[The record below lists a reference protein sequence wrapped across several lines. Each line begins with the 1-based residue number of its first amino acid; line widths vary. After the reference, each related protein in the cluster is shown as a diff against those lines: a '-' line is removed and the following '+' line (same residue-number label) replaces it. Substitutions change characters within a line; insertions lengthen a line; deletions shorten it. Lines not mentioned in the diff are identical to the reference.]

1 MERVLIKNLEEN
13 ELSKISGMIKTIRN
27 TKYMI
32 FIKLKDR
39 TGYIQVSVD
48 KIKEELAEKC
58 AALTTGSFVS
68 FTGKMIMSEY
78 VKDGGKEFLPD
89 DVEVLSLAEAYP
101 IEENALPDKK
111 LDYRWIDLRCD
122 AKEYIMPIRSAFVKY
137 LRDYLYNQDFTE
149 IHTPKIIGTASES
162 GSSVFEVKYFNDKAY
177 LAQSPQFYKQMAIAS
192 GLERVFEVAPAF
204 RAENSNTN
212 RHCTEFT
219 SFDLE
224 FAYINSYE
232 DVMHLEEEML
242 TYALGKLKENFGDI
256 IKERFGQDVI
266 VPNKAFPRIK
276 LFDLYKELEKRY
288 GYKIP
293 EHDIGDLNAET
304 EKLACKFAMEE
315 YGSEFLFITDYSKA
329 KRPFYHMRDEN
340 DVPQGYDLLWR
351 GMEITSGSQRE
362 HRYDHL
368 KHNADEKGL
377 TKDVEFYMQ
386 FFKYGMPPHGGFAI
400 GVDRLTL
407 LLLGLDHIR
416 DAQFIFRG
424 PNRLYP

>member
-58 AALTTGSFVS
+58 TALTTGSFVS
-68 FTGKMIMSEY
+68 FTGKMVMSEY

-122 AKEYIMPIRSAFVKY
+122 AKEYIIPIQSAFVKY

-256 IKERFGQDVI
+256 IKERFGQEVI

-288 GYKIP
+288 GYNIP

-368 KHNADEKGL
+368 RHNADEKGL

>member
-68 FTGKMIMSEY
+68 FTGKMVMSEY

-122 AKEYIMPIRSAFVKY
+122 AKEYIMPIQSAFVKY

-192 GLERVFEVAPAF
+192 GLERVFEVAMRWLLEA
-204 RAENSNTN
+204 
-212 RHCTEFT
+212 CTPL
-219 SFDLE
+219 DRPLE
-224 FAYINSYE
+224 
-232 DVMHLEEEML
+232 
-242 TYALGKLKENFGDI
+242 
-256 IKERFGQDVI
+256 
-266 VPNKAFPRIK
+266 
-276 LFDLYKELEKRY
+276 
-288 GYKIP
+288 
-293 EHDIGDLNAET
+293 
-304 EKLACKFAMEE
+304 
-315 YGSEFLFITDYSKA
+315 
-329 KRPFYHMRDEN
+329 
-340 DVPQGYDLLWR
+340 
-351 GMEITSGSQRE
+351 QR
-362 HRYDHL
+362 
-368 KHNADEKGL
+368 
-377 TKDVEFYMQ
+377 T
-386 FFKYGMPPHGGFAI
+386 
-400 GVDRLTL
+400 LTL
-407 LLLGLDHIR
+407 IDIVLSLHLLTLNLLILIHMKMLCI
-416 DAQFIFRG
+416 
-424 PNRLYP
+424 

>member
-1 MERVLIKNLEEN
+1 MERTLIKNLEEN

-48 KIKEELAEKC
+48 KIKEELANVC
-58 AALTTGSFVS
+58 ATLTTGSFVS
-68 FTGKMIMSEY
+68 FTGKMVMSEY
-78 VKDGGKEFLPD
+78 VKDGGKEFLPES
-89 DVEVLSLAEAYP
+89 VEILSLADAYP

-111 LDYRWIDLRCD
+111 LDYRWIDLRSD
-122 AKEYIMPIRSAFVKY
+122 AKEYIMPIQSAFVEY
-137 LRDYLYNQDFTE
+137 LRDYLYKHDFTE

-256 IKERFGQDVI
+256 IKSRFGQEVI
-266 VPNKAFPRIK
+266 VPDKEFPRIK

-288 GYKIP
+288 GYEIP

-368 KHNADEKGL
+368 RHNADEKGL

>member
-68 FTGKMIMSEY
+68 FTGKMVMSEY

-89 DVEVLSLAEAYP
+89 DIEVLSLAEAYP

-256 IKERFGQDVI
+256 IKERFGQEVI

-276 LFDLYKELEKRY
+276 LFDLYKALEKRY

-315 YGSEFLFITDYSKA
+315 YGSEFLFITDYNKA

-368 KHNADEKGL
+368 RHNADEKGL

>member
-68 FTGKMIMSEY
+68 FTGKMVMSEY

-122 AKEYIMPIRSAFVKY
+122 AKEYIMPIQSAFVEY
-137 LRDYLYNQDFTE
+137 LRDYLYKNDFIE

-162 GSSVFEVKYFNDKAY
+162 GASVFEVKYFNDKAY

-256 IKERFGQDVI
+256 IKSRFGQEVI
-266 VPNKAFPRIK
+266 VPDKAFPRIK

-315 YGSEFLFITDYSKA
+315 YGSEFLFITDYNKA

-351 GMEITSGSQRE
+351 GMEITSGAQRE

-368 KHNADEKGL
+368 RHNADEKGL

>member
-68 FTGKMIMSEY
+68 FTGKMVMSEY

-89 DVEVLSLAEAYP
+89 DVEALSLAEAYP

-122 AKEYIMPIRSAFVKY
+122 AKEYIIPIQSAFVKY

-162 GSSVFEVKYFNDKAY
+162 GSSVFEVKYFNEKAY

-204 RAENSNTN
+204 RSENSNTN

-256 IKERFGQDVI
+256 IKERFGQEVI

-315 YGSEFLFITDYSKA
+315 YGSEFLFITDYNKA

-362 HRYDHL
+362 HRYNHL